1 MKVVFTKAS
10 HKQLLKLP
18 RNVHSLLITRALL
31 LSENAANLNT
41 KKLVSREGFR
51 LRVGDYRIIYTISR
65 TEVTVLS
72 VAHRKDAYRQ

>member
-1 MKVVFTKAS
+1 MKVVFVKAA

-18 RNVHSLLITRALL
+18 RNIHELLIKRTLL
-31 LSENAANLNT
+31 LTDNVANLNT

-51 LRVGDYRIIYTISR
+51 LRVGDYRIIYAISR
-65 TEVTVLS
+65 TEITVLS